1 MGKDGVKGPSQA
13 PAPRRLVRANHSK
26 HFPDASRSTE
36 PNTSFLPSEGADPSS
51 SPCSL
56 RAPGPLGLFQGD
68 QGVAFLPPEPSLP
81 AIHGVAG
88 RVWAREVD
96 GHSCPLTLP
105 GGGPEGRGLR
115 VSTGC
120 QGLPGSLRQ
129 KRSTLPSGRERRQG
143 LEERLSAVGGGGWE
157 ALVSLISPLG
167 RAVLQSASPRCRA
180 PGGQCGL

>member
-1 MGKDGVKGPSQA
+1 MGKDGVKGLSQA

-105 GGGPEGRGLR
+105 GGAPEGRGLH
-115 VSTGC
+115 VSMGC
-120 QGLPGSLRQ
+120 QGLGPFA
-129 KRSTLPSGRERRQG
+129 KREAPSPLAERGGRGWRNG
-143 LEERLSAVGGGGWE
+143 CRLSGAGGGKPSC
-157 ALVSLISPLG
+157 L
-167 RAVLQSASPRCRA
+167 
-180 PGGQCGL
+180 